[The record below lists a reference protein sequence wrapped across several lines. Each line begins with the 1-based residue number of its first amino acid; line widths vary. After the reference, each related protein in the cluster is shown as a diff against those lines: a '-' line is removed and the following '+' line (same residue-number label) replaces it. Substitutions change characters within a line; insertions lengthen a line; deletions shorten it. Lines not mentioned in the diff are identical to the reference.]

1 MHDLDQIWR
10 FENSYLKLSSSF
22 YSEISPSSTSNPSLL
37 LYNKV
42 LSDSLGLKLLHNNEN
57 YLTDVFSGNYIPKLA
72 KPLAQAYGGHQFGYF
87 NVLGDGRAILL
98 GEVQGVDEKKYDVQL
113 KGSGK
118 TPYSRRGDGR
128 ATLYSMLREYL
139 ISEAMHGLGIPT
151 TRSLAV
157 VKSEDLVYREKVHEM
172 GVLTRVASSHI
183 RVGTFELAARMGDS
197 DCIQQLFDYTVERHY
212 PELNDV
218 ENSVVAFLENV
229 IDRQINLVNDW
240 MRVGFIHGVMN
251 SDNMSISG
259 ETIDYGPC
267 AFMNGFNPNTV
278 FSSIDEN
285 GRYAYANQPKMAK
298 WNLMRLAETL
308 LSLIDK
314 DTEKSVKQVQPLFDN
329 FEEKFN
335 EVWKN
340 NHLAKIGIK
349 KEQDGDEEL
358 LNELMDWMEKEK
370 PDFTNTFR
378 GLVNSY
384 LHKDD
389 VFQLEEFQIWKSKWK
404 KRVASIDGYE
414 ECLIRANPS
423 VIPRN
428 HLVEEALNNGSE
440 GGDLKDFYAILEKL
454 QKPYDSYKSD
464 KFQNPPLSD
473 LGYKTFCGT

>member
-1 MHDLDQIWR
+1 MHHLDKIWR
-10 FENSYLKLSSSF
+10 FQNTYLKLPSSF
-22 YSEISPSSTSNPSLL
+22 YTEIIPSPISNPKLL
-37 LYNKV
+37 LYNKDLANDLGFELLNEKFEY
-42 LSDSLGLKLLHNNEN
+42 LS
-57 YLTDVFSGNYIPKLA
+57 DVFSGNYIPEESR
-72 KPLAQAYGGHQFGYF
+72 PFAQAYGGHQFGYF
-87 NVLGDGRAILL
+87 NTLGDGRAILL
-98 GEVQGVDEKKYDVQL
+98 GEVTGVDAKKYDIQL

-172 GVLTRVASSHI
+172 GVLTRIASSHI

-197 DCIQQLFDYTVERHY
+197 DCIRKLFDYTLERHY
-212 PELNDV
+212 PELKDI
-218 ENSVVAFLENV
+218 ENSVVAFLEKV
-229 IDRQINLVNDW
+229 IDRQIHLVNEW

-314 DTEKSVKQVQPLFDN
+314 DAEKSVEQVQPLFDN

-335 EVWKN
+335 ELWKN
-340 NHLAKIGIK
+340 NHLKKIGIR
-349 KEQDGDEEL
+349 KEQDGDQEL
-358 LNELMDWMEKEK
+358 LDELMDWMEKEK

-378 GLVNSY
+378 GLVNGY

-404 KRVASIDGYE
+404 RRVASIDGYE
-414 ECLIRANPS
+414 ECLISANPS
-423 VIPRN
+423 IIPRN
-428 HLVEEALNNGSE
+428 HLVEEALKNGSE
-440 GGDLKDFYAILEKL
+440 GGDLKDFHAVLEKL
-454 QKPYDSYKSD
+454 KKPYDTYKSD
-464 KFQNPPLSD
+464 RFQSPPLSD
-473 LGYKTFCGT
+473 FGYKTFCGT

>member
-1 MHDLDQIWR
+1 MHDLDQVWR
-10 FENSYLKLSSSF
+10 FENSYIKLPLSF

-37 LYNKV
+37 LYNRE
-42 LSDSLGLKLLHNNEN
+42 LADSLGLKSLNDCES
-57 YLTDVFSGNYIPKLA
+57 YLTNVFSGNYIPDVSR
-72 KPLAQAYGGHQFGYF
+72 PIAQAYGGHQFGYF

-98 GEVQGVDEKKYDVQL
+98 GEVTGSDAKKYDLQL

-172 GVLTRVASSHI
+172 GVLTRIASSHI

-197 DCIQQLFDYTVERHY
+197 DCIRQLFDYTLERHY
-212 PELNDV
+212 PELKGV

-229 IDRQINLVNDW
+229 IDRQINLVNEW

-267 AFMNGFNPNTV
+267 AFMNAFNPNTV

-314 DTEKSVKQVQPLFDN
+314 DHEKSVGQVQPLFDN

-335 EVWKN
+335 ELWKN
-340 NHLAKIGIK
+340 NHLKKIGIR
-349 KEQDGDEEL
+349 KEKDGDQEL
-358 LNELMDWMEKEK
+358 LDELMGWMEKEK

-384 LHKDD
+384 LHKDG
-389 VFQLEEFQIWKSKWK
+389 VFQLEEFQIWKSKWER
-404 KRVASIDGYE
+404 RVASIDGYE
-414 ECLIRANPS
+414 ECLISANPAI
-423 VIPRN
+423 IPRN
-428 HLVEEALNNGSE
+428 HLVEEALKNASE
-440 GGDLKDFYAILEKL
+440 GGDLKDFHAVLEKL
-454 QKPYDSYKSD
+454 KKPYDAYKSD